1 MNRQSTGS
9 ASHYYDAKVQAF
21 FDIWGGEHIHF
32 GIYLDGK
39 ETLAE
44 ASARTVEHMYAMLS
58 AVPQGARI
66 LDLGSAFGGPAR
78 LLSSKG
84 HYVTCVDLSTANNR
98 VNRQLNEAHGF
109 DSITILEE
117 NFESLS
123 LPGETFDIAWSQDA
137 ICHASDLEQVFR
149 EAYRVLKPGGEFA
162 LCNTCCGDAIPQD
175 VLETL
180 NQRNSLSLQTI
191 GQHSKVAASVGF
203 TESVCMDMSAHPS
216 VHYRKMLEGVHAQE
230 AEMVERSGS
239 VYFDRVVRS
248 LEYWLG
254 VCDAGHMT
262 WGMWKFLKSG

>member
-9 ASHYYDAKVQAF
+9 ASNYYDAKVQSF

-32 GIYLDGK
+32 GIYLDGT

-44 ASARTVEHMYAMLS
+44 ASAKTVEKLYSLLS
-58 AVPQGARI
+58 AKQPGARI

-78 LLSSKG
+78 FLASQG
-84 HYVTCVDLSTANNR
+84 HHVTCVDLSTANNQ
-98 VNRQLNEAHGF
+98 VNQQLNAANGL

-123 LPGETFDIAWSQDA
+123 SPDESFDMVWSQDA
-137 ICHASDLEQVFR
+137 ICHASNLEQVFR

-162 LCNTCCGDAIPQD
+162 LCNTCCGDAIPED

-180 NQRNSLSLQTI
+180 NKRNSLSLQTI
-191 GQHSKVAASVGF
+191 SDHSKLAASVGF
-203 TESVCMDMSAHPS
+203 SESVCLDMSEHPS
-216 VHYRKMLEGVHAQE
+216 VHYQKMLQGVHAKE
-230 AEMVERSGS
+230 GEMVERGGQ
-239 VYFDRVVRS
+239 VYFDRVVQS

-254 VCDAGHMT
+254 VCNEGHMT
-262 WGMWKFLKSG
+262 WGMWKFVK